1 MRVLD
6 RYVMRQ
12 FMKIF
17 LICVLGVPFLFQV
30 IDLTDRLDD
39 FLQNQVGQTQVL
51 AYYFYQL
58 PYQMLLAFPVACLLA
73 AVFTVSRMTRHF
85 EVTAAKAGGIS
96 FYRLVFPILSLGMLI
111 SVVALSL
118 TEVVPDTNRLAAET
132 LEQGDEPRNLEVRL
146 NFVYRGDE
154 GRFYFVRRLD
164 ADPGRITHIKIDR
177 EGTGY
182 DYPTY
187 SITAP
192 TARWDSAT
200 ARWVVEEGHMRYL
213 PAQGRI
219 VDVAFAELWQK
230 PFVERPAALLA
241 KAKETDEMGYQELG
255 EFIDALERSGE
266 DPRREKVEQALKIAF
281 PFTCFI
287 IVLFGAPLANSTR
300 RGGAALSI
308 GLALATTIVFLTLI
322 RVGEALGAGGV
333 LPPVAAA
340 WFPNGIFFLAGLGLM
355 IRVKT

>member
-1 MRVLD
+1 MKILD

-12 FMKIF
+12 FLRIF

-30 IDLTDRLDD
+30 IDLTDRLDN
-39 FLQNQVGQTQVL
+39 FLSDGVGQAQVVAL
-51 AYYFYQL
+51 YFYQL
-58 PYQMLLAFPVACLLA
+58 PYQMLLAFPIACLLA

-85 EVTAAKAGGIS
+85 EVTATKAGGVS
-96 FYRLVFPILSLGMLI
+96 FYRLVAPMLFLGMAI
-111 SVVALSL
+111 SLLALSL
-118 TEVVPDTNRLAAET
+118 SEVVPDSNRLAAEAIDK
-132 LEQGDEPRNLEVRL
+132 DERRELQVRL

-154 GRFYFVRRLD
+154 GRYYFVRRLD
-164 ADPGRITHIKIDR
+164 AGAGTIKHIKIDR

-182 DYPTY
+182 EYPSY
-187 SITAP
+187 SLSAP
-192 TARWDSAT
+192 DARWDSTT
-200 ARWVVEEGHMRYL
+200 ALWVIENGSLRYM
-213 PAQGRI
+213 PTRDRI
-219 VDVAFAELWQK
+219 VDVAFAELWQA
-230 PFVERPAALLA
+230 PFRETPADLLA
-241 KAKETDEMGYQELG
+241 KAKAPEEMDYAELG
-255 EFIDALERSGE
+255 QFIEALERSGE
-266 DPRREKVEQALKIAF
+266 NPKKEMVQQALKIAF

-340 WFPNGIFFLAGLGLM
+340 WFPNAIFFLAGLGLM
-355 IRVKT
+355 ARVKT